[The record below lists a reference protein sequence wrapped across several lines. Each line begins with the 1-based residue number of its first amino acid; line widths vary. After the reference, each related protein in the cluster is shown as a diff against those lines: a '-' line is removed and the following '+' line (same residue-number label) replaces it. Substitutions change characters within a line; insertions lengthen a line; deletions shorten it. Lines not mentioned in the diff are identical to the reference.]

1 MDMYAE
7 NNGFQFLEGAT
18 PFDDGSQ
25 FQGADD
31 LPAEPYQDAA
41 EAVWYGD
48 ADGAGNLPVGQYQ
61 EPVAENVW
69 YGGTGGE
76 ENLPAGQY
84 QETVAEYEPA
94 VYMEDADALPVE
106 PGQMPVQ
113 ETEGPGMYQDTAP
126 EIGETV
132 LMQADMPSME
142 GAISDAVQETAEL
155 EMEELK
161 MEEPESTDSEMKE
174 PETPEAGS
182 PAAETA
188 TAPDNEETGCTE
200 HETAPD
206 TDGEDD
212 EETERARH
220 EAAEAER
227 KAEWE
232 ARQQAKKD
240 ALKKQQEE
248 LAGMSD
254 AEVVEKSMKRI
265 RADTEKLTRRN
276 MKDCVAEYIQTLCL
290 EDTQFARMT
299 MNPRKSMIHCFQY
312 INRKAWNYVQNE
324 MQADGIRPGTGQQ
337 GYGCDIPDDLCYQWA
352 EDYFRDPSVK
362 EDEEEEEEEEKFVPK
377 PYAGKTGHKPAAKKK
392 TEKKEKKSKAPEKKP
407 EQEKKAEE
415 AQVTGQLS
423 LLDMMAQGNKAS

>member
-7 NNGFQFLEGAT
+7 SNGGFQVLEGMA
-18 PFDDGSQ
+18 PFDEGYQ
-25 FQGADD
+25 VQGAGGF
-31 LPAEPYQDAA
+31 ETETYQETAA

-48 ADGAGNLPVGQYQ
+48 AGGA
-61 EPVAENVW
+61 
-69 YGGTGGE
+69 

-84 QETVAEYEPA
+84 QEPVTEAAYYGSTDGAENFPAEYC
-94 VYMEDADALPVE
+94 
-106 PGQMPVQ
+106 Q
-113 ETEGPGMYQDTAP
+113 ETAGLGMYQDTAP
-126 EIGETV
+126 EIGEAV

-155 EMEELK
+155 EMEELE

-188 TAPDNEETGCTE
+188 TAPDDEETGCTE

-248 LAGMSD
+248 LASMSD

-312 INRKAWNYVQNE
+312 ISRKAWKYVQNE
-324 MQADGIRPGTGQQ
+324 MKADGIRPGMGQQ

-362 EDEEEEEEEEKFVPK
+362 EDEDEEEEEEKFVPK
-377 PYAGKTGHKPAAKKK
+377 PYAGKAGSKAETQKATKKK
-392 TEKKEKKSKAPEKKP
+392 TAAQKAPAQKP
-407 EQEKKAEE
+407 AGKKAEKPAE
-415 AQVTGQLS
+415 KAGQEDDGQMSFPGQMSLS
-423 LLDMMAQGNKAS
+423 DIMAPEVKAG

>member
-7 NNGFQFLEGAT
+7 NNGFQVLEGMA

-25 FQGADD
+25 VQGAGGF
-31 LPAEPYQDAA
+31 ETETYQETAA

-84 QETVAEYEPA
+84 QETAAEYEPA

-113 ETEGPGMYQDTAP
+113 ETEGPGMYQDMAP

-188 TAPDNEETGCTE
+188 TAPDDEETGCTE

-248 LAGMSD
+248 LAGMGVKIGSVYEAAGSD
-254 AEVVEKSMKRI
+254 GALQGYVVESVS
-265 RADTEKLTRRN
+265 TEGYGGNIVLYLGVTLDGTLNDISILEISETAGLGMLAPEELVPQFHQKNVDSFVYT
-276 MKDCVAEYIQTLCL
+276 KTGAAAENEIDAMAGATI
-290 EDTQFARMT
+290 TT
-299 MNPRKSMIHCFQY
+299 
-312 INRKAWNYVQNE
+312 KAVTNAVNGGLKAANALMGGGQNE
-324 MQADGIRPGTGQQ
+324 
-337 GYGCDIPDDLCYQWA
+337 
-352 EDYFRDPSVK
+352 
-362 EDEEEEEEEEKFVPK
+362 
-377 PYAGKTGHKPAAKKK
+377 
-392 TEKKEKKSKAPEKKP
+392 
-407 EQEKKAEE
+407 
-415 AQVTGQLS
+415 
-423 LLDMMAQGNKAS
+423 

>member
-1 MDMYAE
+1 MYAE
-7 NNGFQFLEGAT
+7 NNGFQVLEGAT

-25 FQGADD
+25 FQGAGGF
-31 LPAEPYQDAA
+31 ETVTYQETAA

-61 EPVAENVW
+61 EPVTETAYYGSTDGAENF
-69 YGGTGGE
+69 
-76 ENLPAGQY
+76 PAEY
-84 QETVAEYEPA
+84 CQETAG
-94 VYMEDADALPVE
+94 L
-106 PGQMPVQ
+106 
-113 ETEGPGMYQDTAP
+113 GMYQDTAP
-126 EIGETV
+126 EIGEAV

-155 EMEELK
+155 EMEELE

-188 TAPDNEETGCTE
+188 TAPDDEETGCTE

-312 INRKAWNYVQNE
+312 ISRKAWKYVQNE
-324 MQADGIRPGTGQQ
+324 MKADGIRPGTGQQ

-362 EDEEEEEEEEKFVPK
+362 EDEDEEEEKFVPK
-377 PYAGKTGHKPAAKKK
+377 PYAGKAGSKAETQKATKKK
-392 TEKKEKKSKAPEKKP
+392 TAAQKAPAQKP
-407 EQEKKAEE
+407 AGKKAEKPAE
-415 AQVTGQLS
+415 KAGQEDDGQMSFPGQMSLS
-423 LLDMMAQGNKAS
+423 DIMAPEVKAG

>member
-1 MDMYAE
+1 M
-7 NNGFQFLEGAT
+7 
-18 PFDDGSQ
+18 
-25 FQGADD
+25 
-31 LPAEPYQDAA
+31 
-41 EAVWYGD
+41 
-48 ADGAGNLPVGQYQ
+48 
-61 EPVAENVW
+61 AENVW

-84 QETVAEYEPA
+84 QETAAEYEPA
-94 VYMEDADALPVE
+94 VYMEEADALPVE

-155 EMEELK
+155 EMEELEMEELE

-188 TAPDNEETGCTE
+188 
-200 HETAPD
+200 TAPD

-312 INRKAWNYVQNE
+312 ISRKAWKYVQNE
-324 MQADGIRPGTGQQ
+324 MKADGIRPGTGQQ

-362 EDEEEEEEEEKFVPK
+362 EDEDEEEEEEKFVPK
-377 PYAGKTGHKPAAKKK
+377 PYAGKAGSKAKTQKATKKK
-392 TEKKEKKSKAPEKKP
+392 TAAQKTPAQKP
-407 EQEKKAEE
+407 AGKKAEKPAEKAGQE
-415 AQVTGQLS
+415 ADGQMS
-423 LLDMMAQGNKAS
+423 FPGQMSFSDIMTPEVKAG